1 MPAVSRRELLSIGLG
16 ATAAATFGEARAS
29 EVPMSAPSVR
39 YCLNTSTVRGQELA
53 LPAIVDLASTAGYDG
68 IEPWLRELDVYEQS
82 GGTLSDLRKRIADAG
97 LTVESAIGFAEWI
110 VADDAQRRAGLET
123 AKRDMDR
130 IAQIGG
136 TRIAAPPAGATKER
150 MTNYDA
156 IAERYAELC
165 RVGESIGVVPQLEVW
180 GFSATLS
187 RLGETLYVLA
197 ECGHANACLL
207 PDVYH
212 IHKGGSPFDGLASL
226 AGSAVHV
233 FHMNDYPA
241 DPPRETIADANRVYP
256 GEGVAPVT
264 KILQTLMANGF
275 AGTLSLELFNPDYWK
290 QPAVDVARTGLARMR
305 DAVAKAKAGGPASAS

>member
-1 MPAVSRRELLSIGLG
+1 
-16 ATAAATFGEARAS
+16 
-29 EVPMSAPSVR
+29 
-39 YCLNTSTVRGQELA
+39 
-53 LPAIVDLASTAGYDG
+53 
-68 IEPWLRELDVYEQS
+68 
-82 GGTLSDLRKRIADAG
+82 
-97 LTVESAIGFAEWI
+97 
-110 VADDAQRRAGLET
+110 
-123 AKRDMDR
+123 MDR

-150 MTNYDA
+150 MTNYEA
-156 IAERYAELC
+156 IAKRYAELC
-165 RVGESIGVVPQLEVW
+165 RVGGSIGVVPQLEVW

-212 IHKGGSPFDGLASL
+212 IYKGGSPFDGLASL